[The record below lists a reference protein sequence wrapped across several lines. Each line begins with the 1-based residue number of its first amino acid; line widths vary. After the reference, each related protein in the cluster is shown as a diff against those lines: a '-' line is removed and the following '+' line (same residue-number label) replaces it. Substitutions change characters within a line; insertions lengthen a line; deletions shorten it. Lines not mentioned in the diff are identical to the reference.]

1 MNPTLTLPGN
11 DRAGTRRLSYGQKVA
26 VTALSCIVGAALLG
40 AAQIPLCDVQ
50 TGILE
55 TQASSTVG
63 YLGSAPVVAQA
74 DLDLLSRLRSR
85 GASIEPLPA
94 R

>member
-1 MNPTLTLPGN
+1 MNPTLTLPAT
-11 DRAGTRRLSYGQKVA
+11 RYALTRRLSYAQKVA
-26 VTALSCIVGAALLG
+26 VTVVSCVAGAVLLG

-50 TGILE
+50 TSILD
-55 TQASSTVG
+55 TQASATVG

-74 DLDLLSRLRSR
+74 DLDVLRRLRSR
-85 GASIEPLPA
+85 GSSIEPLPA